1 MCVSGDLQ
9 HPLGFDLVNNFT
21 AAALT
26 DAVDNLFVCQN
37 AFAGGAPVDGHL
49 FFVGQ
54 TVLKEL
60 EENPLR
66 PLVVFRINGAD
77 LTAPVEGDAERLNLL
92 LKARNILLCNLFR
105 VHVVLDGI
113 ILCR

>member
-1 MCVSGDLQ
+1 M
-9 HPLGFDLVNNFT
+9 NNFT

-37 AFAGGAPVDGHL
+37 AFAGGAPVYAHFL
-49 FFVGQ
+49 LVGQ
-54 TVLKEL
+54 ALLKEL

-92 LKARNILLCNLFR
+92 LKARNILLCDLFR

-113 ILCR
+113 IFCR